1 MNIRSTLVNEYTV
14 GGSLLLVGFGFFSTR
29 FADILSYQVTT
40 MPSMIPV
47 IGGASVTVGRIL
59 GIVPATLGL
68 AVLFRKAKDVPV
80 VGEATDLPVV
90 KTVVSYI
97 EDLSD
102 EMGGS
107 IEASPAIVMEM
118 SAEEMAAEMFCAEC
132 DDYAAEVGGSCGA
145 PETKNAECGTYKKN
159 AQGYDDKMDEHLGD
173 VDGPESS
180 KSQSEKSRR
189 DEAAAMDKD
198 HSKLGRKYD
207 DVKTMDGQEKK
218 KTTGSPKQQA
228 WRSCVAQAKGDMA
241 EAKRLYGQME
251 FQVIP

>member
-40 MPSMIPV
+40 LPSMIPV

-80 VGEATDLPVV
+80 VSEATDLPVV

-107 IEASPAIVMEM
+107 IESSPAIVMDL
-118 SAEEMAAEMFCAEC
+118 SAEEMAADELFCSEC
-132 DDYAAEVGGSCGA
+132 DDYAASVGGSCGA
-145 PETKNAECGTYKKN
+145 PDTKNAECGTYKKD
-159 AQGYDDKMDEHLGD
+159 AQGYDDKMDESMGD
-173 VDGPESS
+173 RDGSEST
-180 KSQSEKSRR
+180 KSQSMKSRR

-241 EAKRLYGQME
+241 EAKRLYSAMT
-251 FQVIP
+251 F

>member
-107 IEASPAIVMEM
+107 IEASPAIVMDL
-118 SAEEMAAEMFCAEC
+118 SAEELAAEQALFCSEH
-132 DDYAAEVGGSCGA
+132 DDYFSACG
-145 PETKNAECGTYKKN
+145 CGTKN

-173 VDGPESS
+173 VDGSESS